1 MRRHRQAPASSGSAA
16 DSKQG
21 ASRWAWIVGAIP
33 VVLILVLA
41 LFILGSLLGWFSSNG
56 SSSSDGA
63 GETAASSPAD
73 DAAGDQADSSE
84 IRTFIDARQKPSAP
98 SSDAFV
104 RSVKDAFITSYNAT
118 HDVNTKNTAYSPT
131 TAVIY
136 QMECE
141 EMDEFVRCTGG
152 NNAVVNIS

>member
-1 MRRHRQAPASSGSAA
+1 MGRGSAA

-21 ASRWAWIVGAIP
+21 ASRWTWIVGALP

-63 GETAASSPAD
+63 SETAASSPAD
-73 DAAGDQADSSE
+73 DATGDQADSSE
-84 IRTFIDARQKPSAP
+84 IRTFNDAWQKPSAP
-98 SSDAFV
+98 TSDAFV

-118 HDVNTKNTAYSPT
+118 HDVNTKITRPTAPPP
-131 TAVIY
+131 
-136 QMECE
+136 Q
-141 EMDEFVRCTGG
+141 
-152 NNAVVNIS
+152 